1 MKQESK
7 HSAALA
13 VGEVT
18 EGISHTLVFNVK
30 DLRHEDFKEYEVL
43 VPSEPLGLTYEEAK
57 FIKPLSCKVGLFR
70 QVGDNIYV
78 TADVDTTI
86 LVECRRCI
94 NPFEVDITT
103 TLGLLFSLGIVP
115 QASRGSRQSESDE
128 DAERYYDGE
137 TLDISE
143 DVRRALVL
151 EIPTWSLC
159 SETCKGL
166 CPECGTDLNTTECA
180 CEMTDE
186 TSVHASNSLS
196 AQLASAFSKVGPL
209 KNTGK

>member
-7 HSAALA
+7 NTAVLA
-13 VGEVT
+13 VREAT
-18 EGISHTLVFNVK
+18 EGVSDTLVFNVK
-30 DLRHEDFKEYEVL
+30 DFRHEDFKEYEVL
-43 VPSEPLGLTYEEAK
+43 VPSEPLGLTYEEAE

-70 QVGDNIYV
+70 QVGDTIYV
-78 TADVDTTI
+78 TADVDTTL

-103 TLGLLFSLGIVP
+103 TLGLLFSLGDEP
-115 QASRGSRQSESDE
+115 SESDE
-128 DAERYYDGE
+128 DDERYYDGE

-151 EIPTWSLC
+151 EIPAWSLC

-166 CPECGTDLNTTECA
+166 CPECGTDLNAAECS

>member
-1 MKQESK
+1 MK
-7 HSAALA
+7 
-13 VGEVT
+13 
-18 EGISHTLVFNVK
+18 EGISDTLVFNLK
-30 DLRHEDFKEYEVL
+30 DFRHEDFKEYEAL
-43 VPSEPLGLTYEEAK
+43 VPSEPLGLTYEGAK
-57 FIKPLSCKVGLFR
+57 FIKLLSCKVGLFR

-94 NPFEVDITT
+94 NPFEVDLTT
-103 TLGLLFSLGIVP
+103 TLSLLFSLGNE
-115 QASRGSRQSESDE
+115 SSESDA
-128 DAERYYDGE
+128 DNERYYDGE
-137 TLDISE
+137 ILDISE

-166 CPECGTDLNTTECA
+166 CPECGTDLNTTECS

-209 KNTGK
+209 KNTEKSLKSE

>member
-1 MKQESK
+1 MKQKSK
-7 HSAALA
+7 NTAVLA

-18 EGISHTLVFNVK
+18 KGISDTLAFNVK
-30 DLRHEDFKEYEVL
+30 DLRNEDFKEYETL

-78 TADVDTTI
+78 TADVDTTV

-94 NPFEVDITT
+94 NPFEVNITT
-103 TLGLLFSLGIVP
+103 TLGLLFSLGVVP
-115 QASRGSRQSESDE
+115 QASRGLRQSESDAE
-128 DAERYYDGE
+128 DERYYDGE

-166 CPECGTDLNTTECA
+166 CPECGTDLNTTECS

-196 AQLASAFSKVGPL
+196 AQLANAFSKVGPL

>member
-1 MKQESK
+1 MKQASK
-7 HSAALA
+7 NTAVLV
-13 VGEVT
+13 VGEIT
-18 EGISHTLVFNVK
+18 EGISDTLAFNVK
-30 DLRHEDFKEYEVL
+30 DLRNEDFKEYEAL

-57 FIKPLSCKVGLFR
+57 FIKPLSCRVGIFR

-78 TADVDTTI
+78 TADVDTTV

-103 TLGLLFSLGIVP
+103 TLGLLFSLGDE
-115 QASRGSRQSESDE
+115 ASESDE
-128 DAERYYDGE
+128 DDERYYDGE

-166 CPECGTDLNTTECA
+166 CPECGTDLNTAECS

>member
-1 MKQESK
+1 MKQASK
-7 HSAALA
+7 NTAVLA
-13 VGEVT
+13 VGEVP
-18 EGISHTLVFNVK
+18 EGISDTLVFNVK
-30 DLRHEDFKEYEVL
+30 DFRNEDFKEYEAL
-43 VPSEPLGLTYEEAK
+43 VPSEPLGLTYEEAT
-57 FIKPLSCKVGLFR
+57 FIKPLSCIVGLFR

-78 TADVDTTI
+78 TADVDTTV

-103 TLGLLFSLGIVP
+103 TLGLLFSLGDE
-115 QASRGSRQSESDE
+115 SSESDE
-128 DAERYYDGE
+128 DEERYYDGE

-166 CPECGTDLNTTECA
+166 CPECGTDLNTTECS
-180 CEMTDE
+180 CEMTED
-186 TSVHASNSLS
+186 TSVYASNSLS

-209 KNTGK
+209 KNAEKSLKSE

>member
-1 MKQESK
+1 MK
-7 HSAALA
+7 
-13 VGEVT
+13 
-18 EGISHTLVFNVK
+18 EGISDTLVFSAK
-30 DLRHEDFKEYEVL
+30 DLRHEDFKEYEAL

-57 FIKPLSCKVGLFR
+57 FIKPLSCRVGLFR
-70 QVGDNIYV
+70 QGGDRIYV
-78 TADVDTTI
+78 TADVDTTF

-103 TLGLLFSLGIVP
+103 TLDLLFSIGNE
-115 QASRGSRQSESDE
+115 SESSELDE
-128 DAERYYDGE
+128 DEERYYNGE

-166 CPECGTDLNTTECA
+166 CPECGTELNTTECS
-180 CEMTDE
+180 CEITDE
-186 TSVHASNSLS
+186 TSVPASNSLGE
-196 AQLASAFSKVGPL
+196 QLVSAFSKVGSL
-209 KNTGK
+209 KNTGNS

>member
-7 HSAALA
+7 NPTALTM
-13 VGEVT
+13 GEVT
-18 EGISHTLVFNVK
+18 EGISETLAFNVK
-30 DLRHEDFKEYEVL
+30 DLRHEDFKEYEAL
-43 VPSEPLGLTYEEAK
+43 VPSELLGLTYEEAK
-57 FIKPLSCKVGLFR
+57 FIEPLSCKVGLFR

-78 TADVDTTI
+78 TADVDTTL

-103 TLGLLFSLGIVP
+103 TLGLLFSLGNK
-115 QASRGSRQSESDE
+115 SSEP
-128 DAERYYDGE
+128 DADDERYYDGE

-166 CPECGTDLNTTECA
+166 CPECGADLNTAECS

-186 TSVHASNSLS
+186 TSVPAPNALS

-209 KNTGK
+209 KNTEK

>member
-7 HSAALA
+7 NTTALA

-18 EGISHTLVFNVK
+18 EGIRDTLIFNVK
-30 DLRHEDFKEYEVL
+30 DLRHEDFKEYEALVL
-43 VPSEPLGLTYEEAK
+43 SDSLGLAYEEAK
-57 FIKPLSCKVGLFR
+57 FINPLACTLGFFR
-70 QVGDNIYV
+70 QGGDNFYV
-78 TADVDTTI
+78 TANINTTV

-94 NPFEVDITT
+94 SPFEVGITT
-103 TLGLLFSLGIVP
+103 ALDLLFSIGNVV
-115 QASRGSRQSESDE
+115 SEPGE
-128 DAERYYDGE
+128 DDERYYDGE

-166 CPECGTDLNTTECA
+166 CLQCGTDLNTTECS
-180 CEMTDE
+180 CEITDE
-186 TSVHASNSLS
+186 TSAAASNSLS
-196 AQLASAFSKVGPL
+196 AQLANAFSKAGSF
-209 KNTGK
+209 KNTGKQLKSK

>member
-1 MKQESK
+1 MDMQ
-7 HSAALA
+7 
-13 VGEVT
+13 
-18 EGISHTLVFNVK
+18 EGISDTLAFNVK
-30 DLRHEDFKEYEVL
+30 DLRHEDFKEYEAL
-43 VPSEPLGLTYEEAK
+43 VPSELLGLTYEEAK

-78 TADVDTTI
+78 TADVDTTL

-103 TLGLLFSLGIVP
+103 TLGLLFSLGNE
-115 QASRGSRQSESDE
+115 SSELDE
-128 DAERYYDGE
+128 DDERYYDGE

-166 CPECGTDLNTTECA
+166 CPECGTDLNTTECS

-186 TSVHASNSLS
+186 TSVPASNSLS

>member
-7 HSAALA
+7 NPTALTM
-13 VGEVT
+13 GEIT
-18 EGISHTLVFNVK
+18 EGISDTLVFNIK
-30 DLRHEDFKEYEVL
+30 DLRHEDFKEYEAL
-43 VPSEPLGLTYEEAK
+43 VPSELLGLTYEEAE

-78 TADVDTTI
+78 TAEVDTTI

-94 NPFEVDITT
+94 SPFEVDLTT

-115 QASRGSRQSESDE
+115 QASVGSRQSEPEAD
-128 DAERYYDGE
+128 DERYYDGE
-137 TLDISE
+137 ILDISE
-143 DVRRALVL
+143 DVRQALVL

-166 CPECGTDLNTTECA
+166 CPECGTDLNTAECS

-186 TSVHASNSLS
+186 TAVPAPNSLS
-196 AQLASAFSKVGPL
+196 AQLERAFSKVDSL

>member
-1 MKQESK
+1 MK
-7 HSAALA
+7 
-13 VGEVT
+13 
-18 EGISHTLVFNVK
+18 EGVSDTLVFNVK

-43 VPSEPLGLTYEEAK
+43 VPSEPLGLTYEEAE
-57 FIKPLSCKVGLFR
+57 FIKPLSCKVALFR
-70 QVGDNIYV
+70 QVGDSIYV
-78 TADVDTTI
+78 TADVDTTV
-86 LVECRRCI
+86 LVECRRCV

-103 TLGLLFSLGIVP
+103 TLGLLFSLGTIP
-115 QASRGSRQSESDE
+115 QTSIGLRQSESDE
-128 DAERYYDGE
+128 DDERYYDGE
-137 TLDISE
+137 ALDISE

-166 CPECGTDLNTTECA
+166 CPECGTDLNMAECS

-186 TSVHASNSLS
+186 TSVHASSSLR
-196 AQLASAFSKVGPL
+196 AQLANAFSKAGPL